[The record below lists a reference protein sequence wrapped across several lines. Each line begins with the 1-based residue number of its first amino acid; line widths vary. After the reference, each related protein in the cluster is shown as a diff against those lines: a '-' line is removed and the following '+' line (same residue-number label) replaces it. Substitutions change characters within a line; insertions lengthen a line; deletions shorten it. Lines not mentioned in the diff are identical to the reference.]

1 MGEAK
6 KQPSYLYGME
16 REYVA
21 CLFFFIIKYC
31 DKTYQTSWN
40 WINLSKG
47 TYEYLQKIFWVMC
60 FKLFF

>member
-31 DKTYQTSWN
+31 DKTYQTS
-40 WINLSKG
+40 SK
-47 TYEYLQKIFWVMC
+47 LN
-60 FKLFF
+60 